1 MSYFDLYHPDR
12 LDYLSNAEY
21 KTLLAEPTYSLLVA
35 LYKILPKDMIQLI
48 NQYNPSQIPVDLTGR
63 TIRRL
68 DNSIEAGQF
77 KEFQSIYDTEYM
89 CNPSISNFFEFV
101 DQSRYPT
108 YFNYY
113 DLCSCR
119 NCCNDDYFQNFS
131 GNLPCNLCEPKMI
144 SRNFY
149 VKECKCQNGKRFL
162 AFQMIYRFAY
172 EIIDIDINQ
181 RNKGNKE
188 RKGKKGKRKRID
200 QNKYNKPFQL
210 MIDHV
215 IESGPIDLEFNP
227 VIEENN

>member
-21 KTLLAEPTYSLLVA
+21 KTFLAEPTYTLLVA
-35 LYKILPKDMIQLI
+35 LYKILPKDMIRLI
-48 NQYNPSQIPVDLTGR
+48 NQYNSDLKPLDFTDR

-68 DNSIEAGQF
+68 DNSIGKGLF

-89 CNPSISNFFEFV
+89 CNPLISNFFEYF
-101 DQSRYPT
+101 DGSRYPV
-108 YFNYY
+108 YFNHY
-113 DLCSCR
+113 DLCTCR
-119 NCCNDDYFQNFS
+119 QNCCDNDYFQNL
-131 GNLPCNLCEPKMI
+131 GCNWCEPKMI

-149 VKECKCQNGKRFL
+149 IRECKCQNGKRFL
-162 AFQMIYRFAY
+162 AFQMVYRFAY
-172 EIIDIDINQ
+172 EIINIKQ
-181 RNKGNKE
+181 RNKG
-188 RKGKKGKRKRID
+188 RKGKRRG
-200 QNKYNKPFQL
+200 KYNNQFQL